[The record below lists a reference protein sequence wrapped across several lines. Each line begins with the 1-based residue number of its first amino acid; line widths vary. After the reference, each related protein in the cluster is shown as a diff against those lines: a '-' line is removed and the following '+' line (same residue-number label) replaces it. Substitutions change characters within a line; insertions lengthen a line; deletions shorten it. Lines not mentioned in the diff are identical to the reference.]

1 MGLKKHLYSLM
12 PQYNPSSLMPQSL
25 VCAKYMN
32 ALLILIIQASPKKI
46 VRFGLQVDK
55 ANIQKKKD
63 EEKALKE
70 LRAKAQKGAL
80 GGTGLKKSGKK

>member
-63 EEKALKE
+63 EEKVRLLCILYVLFEVLKSR
-70 LRAKAQKGAL
+70 LL
-80 GGTGLKKSGKK
+80 NF